1 MLSDVGSVVIDTF
14 GIRNPHIPED
24 HDWYGVPLPGMYL
37 LDEEGRVFDKHFV
50 ADHAVRESVN
60 SALQERFAVDIGQDG
75 LVTAQAQGVTTRAW
89 FTTPTIRRA
98 QMTVLT
104 VELELAPGLHV
115 YGRPLPEG
123 YIPVE
128 LAVDGGEGLA
138 VQQVVYTRAAAADIR
153 LSVIRQASAVTGFG
167 VGDRPPRIELP
178 GWQSFYQQF
187 GDRVE
192 VISIAQDVQ
201 SPNVVQ
207 PAEREADA
215 RFQLALVLLEAERTE
230 EALVQL
236 RLAGISTAIF
246 CQRSASAIK
255 ALQFPQLIAQFPQ
268 LIP

>member
-1 MLSDVGSVVIDTF
+1 MSDVGSVVIDTF

-75 LVTAQAQGVTTRAW
+75 LVTARAQGVTTRAW

-138 VQQVVYTRAAAADIR
+138 VQQVVYPEPQPQTFAVIGETLPVYEGLVSIKVHCLAQAREGHIDVKVALTYQVCDATECYLPER
-153 LSVIRQASAVTGFG
+153 LTFDMKMSVVDHVS
-167 VGDRPPRIELP
+167 E
-178 GWQSFYQQF
+178 
-187 GDRVE
+187 RV
-192 VISIAQDVQ
+192 
-201 SPNVVQ
+201 
-207 PAEREADA
+207 
-215 RFQLALVLLEAERTE
+215 
-230 EALVQL
+230 
-236 RLAGISTAIF
+236 
-246 CQRSASAIK
+246 
-255 ALQFPQLIAQFPQ
+255 
-268 LIP
+268 

>member
-37 LDEEGRVFDKHFV
+37 LDEEGRGFDKHFV

-138 VQQVVYTRAAAADIR
+138 VQQVVY
-153 LSVIRQASAVTGFG
+153 
-167 VGDRPPRIELP
+167 PEP
-178 GWQSFYQQF
+178 
-187 GDRVE
+187 
-192 VISIAQDVQ
+192 
-201 SPNVVQ
+201 Q
-207 PAEREADA
+207 PQTFAC
-215 RFQLALVLLEAERTE
+215 L
-230 EALVQL
+230 
-236 RLAGISTAIF
+236 
-246 CQRSASAIK
+246 
-255 ALQFPQLIAQFPQ
+255 
-268 LIP
+268 